1 MTASTNSPAL
11 GNLLLDG
18 LDDQS
23 TTYQTLVLEKGEV
36 FEWVEISVEFH
47 DLSINLFATVGAS
60 FGIPHLLDV
69 LG

>member
-1 MTASTNSPAL
+1 MAASANGPAL

-23 TTYQTLVLEKGEV
+23 PAYQTLVLEEGEI

-47 DLSINLFATVGAS
+47 DLPPFVLNI
-60 FGIPHLLDV
+60 LL
-69 LG
+69 